1 MDSEV
6 CGRFTCSVSLIL
18 FEAAML
24 RLCTAAMEK
33 YHNQPLSGALFR
45 LRLHVYKKFT
55 CSKNMAGNLQG
66 LDKMQDFIYNI
77 Y

>member
-6 CGRFTCSVSLIL
+6 CGRFTYSVSLIL

-55 CSKNMAGNLQG
+55 CSKTVAGNLRF
-66 LDKMQDFIYNI
+66 LNE
-77 Y
+77 